1 MAVGPFSATGGQGGI
16 DVTGKVAELGFV
28 KRTLTS
34 WPAKPVAGDRFVW
47 YNPDGTARLWT
58 EKKGDLLTVK
68 NTGEVSIPKGAI
80 LNGVAIGVDP
90 PGDVNFHW
98 AYETVGTTDKRWN
111 LRLHSFKSIYFHVN
125 NQTAA
130 SKGVAKDGNWTGS
143 TREIKNNICDFT
155 AQEAIEIL
163 ADLNPIKFSYRADER
178 NKPHVGFIAEEVP
191 DVIASPDKKMISE
204 IDIVAVLT
212 KVVQEQQRTIVD
224 LSKKIELLRACN

>member
-1 MAVGPFSATGGQGGI
+1 M
-16 DVTGKVAELGFV
+16 
-28 KRTLTS
+28 
-34 WPAKPVAGDRFVW
+34 
-47 YNPDGTARLWT
+47 
-58 EKKGDLLTVK
+58 
-68 NTGEVSIPKGAI
+68 
-80 LNGVAIGVDP
+80 AIGVDP

-224 LSKKIELLRACN
+224 LSKKIELLRVCN